1 MSFPFPYPGPIP
13 PETNPTIEPGFYKP
27 SKFNISAIT
36 RGASTTV
43 TTSVN
48 NNYVVGQQV
57 RLLIPPGYGS
67 TQLNG
72 QFGYVTSVPAA
83 NQVVIALN
91 STNAN
96 AFIASPPGAVQNA
109 EIIAIGDIN
118 SGVINSSGRTN
129 TGTFIQGSFINI
141 SPL

>member
-1 MSFPFPYPGPIP
+1 MSFPYPYRGPIAPQNNP
-13 PETNPTIEPGFYKP
+13 PIEPGFYQP

-36 RGASTTV
+36 RGATTTV
-43 TTSVN
+43 TTSID
-48 NNYVVGQQV
+48 NNYVIGQQV

-72 QFGYVTSVPAA
+72 QFGYVTSVPSAT
-83 NQVVIALN
+83 QVVVTIDSL
-91 STNAN
+91 NAN

-109 EIIAIGDIN
+109 EIIAIGDVN
-118 SGVINSSGRTN
+118 SGVVNSSGRTN
-129 TGTFIQGSFINI
+129 MGTFIEGSFINI